1 MSPQTPQTPPLTPA
15 ATRNGHSSPDNEIN
29 QQQQQQQQ
37 QSEYSEQNQHE
48 QKTQQTTDDP
58 QETEPVIIVRALYP
72 YVSEDPTTISLS
84 FDTDD
89 LIQVVTQLDSGWW
102 YGFCNGSRGWFPSN
116 FVEEITQSDL
126 EDDGDD
132 EEEESSVENDTHDLD
147 DQDPTDSDEETASL
161 CSTLQYNR
169 LSCHLNR
176 YTSSIPIFNSITTLF
191 NNPRYLPAI
200 CGLDQAI
207 ANDDLWLP
215 QTTADGQ
222 LYYFN
227 TRTGDSS
234 WSIPT
239 PSLNKRSKSSSA
251 NEQQVQDNASSTS
264 PAPPS
269 RSSHHR
275 HDSNNATPA
284 SHTNEDQRSVA
295 SRRNTAA
302 SISSATQSSADTLR
316 DSGITHDHRTSN
328 SQVMTSSR
336 AMGSVQELAET
347 DSHTGSS
354 RPGSWQASAVPT
366 RVGSPHSQDG
376 HSNNPQTSSVHV
388 RKPSC
393 TGGFALDSS
402 AEGLPPLPIVPN
414 PLNPAPTWNSLEEHA
429 SATLL
434 NLVHSADNGYKAYF
448 QIQAAQ
454 VVESIRVMFYASG
467 MIDKDS
473 APIRLHGDLKVYH
486 RQIMAALSRLILSAK
501 MASSVWPAE
510 GSVAKMRA
518 DAGDVATAVREFI
531 VAAQNANVVVHD
543 VDAKLVS
550 DPESSTN
557 PTHSARHSQKLARSI
572 SSTSRPSL
580 DGGDRNSS
588 NSTVVGK
595 TNALGSAAVLTPL
608 EYYCKSAC
616 RAIGVLSKQ
625 ISKAMDGAQGSGLH
639 SGPNIMNSA
648 QSSQLVTQCH
658 NAISHTGSL
667 LALVNEYYP
676 TVVADHPDIKDQI
689 LLDVRVSKQALYNNV
704 ASLVMNIQLATDP
717 MARMNVLEMAL
728 EATQT
733 AETSVMDLTAAT
745 RALATACDELEKGI
759 KSTKIGSDINASS
772 DSFMM
777 LEDSDLEGD
786 TIKGSSTRH
795 RRSDSRLSSF
805 SSGSSAAPS
814 MASGA
819 SGIEMFTR
827 PNALVYSPPS
837 LNNNTQMDVLEVTIA
852 NSARHPATTP
862 DKEQQRARGLKLK
875 KMFGEDVVLSA
886 PKTPKVVETPWY
898 LQHDHSTTEISFN
911 MEGLVKGGT
920 LPALVERLTLHDSI
934 PASFVATFL
943 LTYRSFT
950 TTTEFFE
957 LLFRRFSI
965 APPPGLEGQDLVQ
978 WTERKLTPIRLR
990 VFNTIKTWLENYYME
1005 DEPEDRQML
1014 SKIKEFASYMR
1025 HSMSFAAVQ
1034 IIKLVEKRETSD
1046 GSLRKMVLNLT
1057 TQAPQP
1063 ITPRN
1068 LKKIKFLELDP
1079 LEFARQLTIMEAN
1092 AYNKIKP
1099 VECLAKAWTSED
1111 PEIAAKA
1118 VNIKKMIETANL
1130 YANWLN
1136 EIVLM
1141 EKDTKKR
1148 ALIIRQLVA
1157 VAEKLR
1163 QLNNFSLLYATTA
1176 ALALSPVHR
1185 LKRTWELVP
1194 AKVMTTYASLQA
1206 VTNSAKSWADYRQE
1220 LHNANPP
1227 CVPFVGVYLTD
1238 LVMIQD
1244 GNPDFLKGAEH
1255 HINFTKRVNT
1265 AEVIREIQQ
1274 YQSVPYCLTTV
1285 PEIQAFIRRGLDQSK
1300 PVAELHEL
1308 SLELEPRYVNCLFL
1322 LEVQ

>member
-1 MSPQTPQTPPLTPA
+1 MAPQTPQTPPLAPA
-15 ATRNGHSSPDNEIN
+15 TATNGFSSSSSSANDVID
-29 QQQQQQQQ
+29 QQQQQQQ
-37 QSEYSEQNQHE
+37 
-48 QKTQQTTDDP
+48 TTDNPQTP
-58 QETEPVIIVRALYP
+58 QETDSVIIVRALYP
-72 YVSEDPTTISLS
+72 YVSEDPNTISLS
-84 FDTDD
+84 FDADD

-102 YGFCNGSRGWFPSN
+102 YGFCNQARGWFPSN

-126 EDDGDD
+126 ENDSEEGDED
-132 EEEESSVENDTHDLD
+132 KSEDNNNDNDITEDVHDHDTNGHHAHVLEHDLD
-147 DQDPTDSDEETASL
+147 DQDPTDSDEETA
-161 CSTLQYNR
+161 
-169 LSCHLNR
+169 
-176 YTSSIPIFNSITTLF
+176 NS
-191 NNPRYLPAI
+191 NGA
-200 CGLDQAI
+200 
-207 ANDDLWLP
+207 
-215 QTTADGQ
+215 
-222 LYYFN
+222 
-227 TRTGDSS
+227 
-234 WSIPT
+234 
-239 PSLNKRSKSSSA
+239 
-251 NEQQVQDNASSTS
+251 
-264 PAPPS
+264 PAP
-269 RSSHHR
+269 
-275 HDSNNATPA
+275 
-284 SHTNEDQRSVA
+284 HTNEDNRPIA
-295 SRRNTAA
+295 SRRSTAA
-302 SISSATQSSADTLR
+302 SISSSTLSGSDAVR
-316 DSGITHDHRTSN
+316 DSITHDQLRQNGAGSAN
-328 SQVMTSSR
+328 SGQVLTAR

-347 DSHTGSS
+347 ESHTGSS
-354 RPGSWQASAVPT
+354 RPSSWQASAVPT

-376 HSNNPQTSSVHV
+376 LLNHAQASSVV
-388 RKPSC
+388 RKPSS
-393 TGGFALDSS
+393 TAAPGVSDS
-402 AEGLPPLPIVPN
+402 AEGLPPLPIVSN
-414 PLNPAPTWNSLEEHA
+414 PLDPGPTWASLEEHA

-434 NLVHSADNGYKAYF
+434 NLVHSADNGYKPYY
-448 QIQAAQ
+448 QVQAAQ

-510 GSVAKMRA
+510 GSVAKMRS
-518 DAGDVATAVREFI
+518 DAGEVATAVREFI
-531 VAAQNANVVVHD
+531 TAAQNANVTVHD
-543 VDAKLVS
+543 VDAKLVA
-550 DPESSTN
+550 DPDGILNVVHGS
-557 PTHSARHSQKLARSI
+557 RHSQKLARSL
-572 SSTSRPSL
+572 STVSRPSL
-580 DGGDRNSS
+580 DGGDRSS
-588 NSTVVGK
+588 AN
-595 TNALGSAAVLTPL
+595 GSAGGKSSTIASSTVLTPL

-616 RAIGVLSKQ
+616 RAIGVLSLQ
-625 ISKAMDGAQGSGLH
+625 ITKAVDSVQGSALQ
-639 SGPNIMNSA
+639 SPNIMNSA

-667 LALVNEYYP
+667 LALVSEYYS
-676 TVVADHPDIKDQI
+676 TVFAEHPDIKDHI

-704 ASLVMNIQLATDP
+704 ASLVMAVQLATDP
-717 MARMNVLEMAL
+717 MARMSVLEMAL

-733 AETSVMDLTAAT
+733 AERSVQDLTAAT
-745 RALATACDELEKGI
+745 RALAMTSDEMEKGARTR
-759 KSTKIGSDINASS
+759 SASEANASSS
-772 DSFMM
+772 DSFLM

-786 TIKGSSTRH
+786 TIKGSNSRH
-795 RRSDSRLSSF
+795 RRSESRLSSF
-805 SSGSSAAPS
+805 SSGSSAALS

-819 SGIEMFTR
+819 SGVDTFTR
-827 PNALVYSPPS
+827 SNAAVYGSSQGSSAVVEIATSNISRGPIAGTPS
-837 LNNNTQMDVLEVTIA
+837 D
-852 NSARHPATTP
+852 R
-862 DKEQQRARGLKLK
+862 DQQRARGIKLK
-875 KMFGEDVVLSA
+875 KMFGEDVVLSG
-886 PKTPKVVETPWY
+886 PKTPKVVEIPWF
-898 LQHDHSTTEISFN
+898 LQHDHPTTEISFN

-950 TTTEFFE
+950 TTTEFFN
-957 LLFRRFSI
+957 LLFRRFTI
-965 APPPGLEGQDLVQ
+965 APPTGLEGQDLVQ
-978 WTERKLTPIRLR
+978 WTECKLTPIRLR
-990 VFNTIKTWLENYYME
+990 VFNTIKTWLENFYME
-1005 DEPEDRQML
+1005 DELEDRQML
-1014 SKIKEFASYMR
+1014 SKIKEFSSLMR

-1034 IIKLVEKRETSD
+1034 IIKLVEKREASD

-1118 VNIKKMIETANL
+1118 VNIKRMIETANL
-1130 YANWLN
+1130 YANWVN
-1136 EIVLM
+1136 ELVLS

-1148 ALIIRQLVA
+1148 ALIVRHLVA

-1176 ALALSPVHR
+1176 ALALSPIHR

-1194 AKVMTTYASLQA
+1194 SKVMTTYGTLQA
-1206 VTNSAKSWADYRQE
+1206 VTNSAKSWTDYRQE
-1220 LHNANPP
+1220 LHSANPP

-1255 HINFTKRVNT
+1255 HINFAKRVST

-1300 PVAELHEL
+1300 PVADLHEL
-1308 SLELEPRYVNCLFL
+1308 SLELEPREGEEEKITRLLAEAGFL
-1322 LEVQ
+1322 

>member
-1 MSPQTPQTPPLTPA
+1 MAPQTPQTPPLAPA
-15 ATRNGHSSPDNEIN
+15 TATNGISSSSSANDVID
-29 QQQQQQQQ
+29 QQQQQQQ
-37 QSEYSEQNQHE
+37 
-48 QKTQQTTDDP
+48 TTDNPQTP
-58 QETEPVIIVRALYP
+58 QETDSVIIVRALYP
-72 YVSEDPTTISLS
+72 YVSEDPNTISLS
-84 FDTDD
+84 FDADD

-102 YGFCNGSRGWFPSN
+102 YGFCNQARGWFPSN

-126 EDDGDD
+126 EDDSEEGDED
-132 EEEESSVENDTHDLD
+132 ESEDNNNDNDNTEDVHDHDTNGHHAHVLEHDLD

-161 CSTLQYNR
+161 PFP
-169 LSCHLNR
+169 LSP
-176 YTSSIPIFNSITTLF
+176 S
-191 NNPRYLPAI
+191 LPT
-200 CGLDQAI
+200 
-207 ANDDLWLP
+207 NDDLWLP
-215 QTTADGQ
+215 QITADGQ

-239 PSLNKRSKSSSA
+239 PSLGRRTAAPATNVQQQQQQQDSK
-251 NEQQVQDNASSTS
+251 DNASSTTTL
-264 PAPPS
+264 APPS
-269 RSSHHR
+269 RPNHR
-275 HDSNNATPA
+275 RNDSNGAPA
-284 SHTNEDQRSVA
+284 PYTNEDHRSIA
-295 SRRNTAA
+295 SRRSTAA
-302 SISSATQSSADTLR
+302 SISSSTLSGSDVVR
-316 DSGITHDHRTSN
+316 DSITHDQLRQNGAGS
-328 SQVMTSSR
+328 SSSGQVMTSSR

-347 DSHTGSS
+347 ESHTGSS
-354 RPGSWQASAVPT
+354 RPSSWQASAVPT

-376 HSNNPQTSSVHV
+376 LLNNAQASSAAHV
-388 RKPSC
+388 RKPSS
-393 TGGFALDSS
+393 TAAPGVGDS
-402 AEGLPPLPIVPN
+402 AEGLPPLPVVSN
-414 PLNPAPTWNSLEEHA
+414 PLDPEPTWASLEEHA

-434 NLVHSADNGYKAYF
+434 NLVHSADNGYKPYY

-510 GSVAKMRA
+510 GSVAKMRS
-518 DAGDVATAVREFI
+518 DAGEVATAVREFI
-531 VAAQNANVVVHD
+531 IAAQNANVTVHD
-543 VDAKLVS
+543 VDAKLVA
-550 DPESSTN
+550 DPD
-557 PTHSARHSQKLARSI
+557 SAANAAHGSRHSQKLSRSL
-572 SSTSRPSL
+572 STVSRPSL
-580 DGGDRNSS
+580 DGGDRSS
-588 NSTVVGK
+588 AN
-595 TNALGSAAVLTPL
+595 GSAGGKSSTIASSTVLTPL

-616 RAIGVLSKQ
+616 RAIGVLSLQ
-625 ISKAMDGAQGSGLH
+625 ITKAVDNVQGSALQ

-667 LALVNEYYP
+667 LALVSEYYS
-676 TVVADHPDIKDQI
+676 TVFSEHPDIKDHI

-704 ASLVMNIQLATDP
+704 ASLVMAVQLATDP
-717 MARMNVLEMAL
+717 MARMSVLEMAL

-733 AETSVMDLTAAT
+733 AERSVQDLTAAT
-745 RALATACDELEKGI
+745 RALAMASDEMEKGTRTR
-759 KSTKIGSDINASS
+759 SASEANVSSS
-772 DSFMM
+772 DSFLM

-786 TIKGSSTRH
+786 TIKGNNSRH
-795 RRSDSRLSSF
+795 RRSESRLSSF

-819 SGIEMFTR
+819 SGVDTFTR
-827 PNALVYSPPS
+827 SNAAIYGSSQGSSAVVEIAASNTGRGPIAGTPS
-837 LNNNTQMDVLEVTIA
+837 D
-852 NSARHPATTP
+852 R
-862 DKEQQRARGLKLK
+862 DQQRARGIKLK
-875 KMFGEDVVLSA
+875 KMFGEDVVLTG
-886 PKTPKVVETPWY
+886 PKTPKAVEIPWY
-898 LQHDHSTTEISFN
+898 LQHDHPTTEISFN

-950 TTTEFFE
+950 TTTEFFN
-957 LLFRRFSI
+957 LLFRRFTI
-965 APPPGLEGQDLVQ
+965 APPTGLEGQDLVQ

-990 VFNTIKTWLENYYME
+990 VFNTIKTWLENFYME
-1005 DEPEDRQML
+1005 DELEDRQML
-1014 SKIKEFASYMR
+1014 PKIKEFSSLMR

-1034 IIKLVEKRETSD
+1034 IIKLVEKREASD

-1118 VNIKKMIETANL
+1118 VNIKRMIETANL
-1130 YANWLN
+1130 YANWVN
-1136 EIVLM
+1136 ELVLS

-1148 ALIIRQLVA
+1148 ALIVRHLVA

-1176 ALALSPVHR
+1176 ALALSPIHR

-1194 AKVMTTYASLQA
+1194 SKVMTTYATLLA
-1206 VTNSAKSWADYRQE
+1206 VTNSAKSWTDYRQE
-1220 LHNANPP
+1220 LHSANPP

-1244 GNPDFLKGAEH
+1244 GNPDFLKGAEQ
-1255 HINFTKRVNT
+1255 HINFAKRVST

-1308 SLELEPRYVNCLFL
+1308 SLQLEPREGEEEKITRLLAEAGFL
-1322 LEVQ
+1322 

>member
-1 MSPQTPQTPPLTPA
+1 MAPQTPQTPPMTPA
-15 ATRNGHSSPDNEIN
+15 TASNGFSPSSSTPHDVIDN
-29 QQQQQQQQ
+29 QQNQQPTGNT
-37 QSEYSEQNQHE
+37 E
-48 QKTQQTTDDP
+48 TPQTP
-58 QETEPVIIVRALYP
+58 QETDPVIIVRALYP
-72 YVSEDPTTISLS
+72 YVSEDPNTISLS
-84 FDTDD
+84 FEADD

-102 YGFCNGSRGWFPSN
+102 YGFCNQNRGWFPSN

-126 EDDGDD
+126 EDTDD
-132 EEEESSVENDTHDLD
+132 EEEEKSNSSSNRGSNSPGGEDEEEQAHQHNGHSHQHQQLQQQDNS
-147 DQDPTDSDEETASL
+147 DQDPTDSDEET
-161 CSTLQYNR
+161 
-169 LSCHLNR
+169 
-176 YTSSIPIFNSITTLF
+176 
-191 NNPRYLPAI
+191 
-200 CGLDQAI
+200 

-239 PSLNKRSKSSSA
+239 PSLLGGRTTSTHV
-251 NEQQVQDNASSTS
+251 QQHPQQERDNASSTTTLS
-264 PAPPS
+264 PTS
-269 RSSHHR
+269 RHR
-275 HDSNNATPA
+275 HDSTGAPS
-284 SHTNEDQRSVA
+284 SHTNEDHR
-295 SRRNTAA
+295 SRRSTAA
-302 SISSATQSSADTLR
+302 SISSSTLSGADAIR
-316 DSGITHDHRTSN
+316 DSTTHDQQPRQSGGSAGANHFSN
-328 SQVMTSSR
+328 GQVMSSSR

-376 HSNNPQTSSVHV
+376 LLNHAQASSAATAHV
-388 RKPSC
+388 RKPSS
-393 TGGFALDSS
+393 TAAPNGATSDS
-402 AEGLPPLPIVPN
+402 AEGLPPLPTVSN
-414 PLNPAPTWNSLEEHA
+414 PLHPEPTWSSLEEHA

-434 NLVHSADNGYKAYF
+434 NLVHSADNGYKSYY

-510 GSVAKMRA
+510 GSVAKMRS
-518 DAGDVATAVREFI
+518 DAGEVATAVREFI
-531 VAAQNANVVVHD
+531 IAAQNANVTVHD
-543 VDAKLVS
+543 VDAKLVA
-550 DPESSTN
+550 DPDSTTNTSSLG
-557 PTHSARHSQKLARSI
+557 SRHSQKLARSV
-572 SSTSRPSL
+572 SSASRPSL
-580 DGGDRNSS
+580 DGGDWNSGKS
-588 NSTVVGK
+588 GAVG
-595 TNALGSAAVLTPL
+595 TAAVLTPL
-608 EYYCKSAC
+608 DYYCKSAC

-625 ISKAMDGAQGSGLH
+625 VSKALDGAQGTSLQ
-639 SGPNIMNSA
+639 SGPNVMNSA
-648 QSSQLVTQCH
+648 QSSQLVSQCH

-667 LALVNEYYP
+667 LALVSEFYS
-676 TVVADHPDIKDQI
+676 TVFAEHPDIKDHI

-704 ASLVMNIQLATDP
+704 ASLVMAVQLATDP
-717 MARMNVLEMAL
+717 TARISVLEMAL
-728 EATQT
+728 DATLT
-733 AETSVMDLTAAT
+733 AERSVIDLTAAT
-745 RALATACDELEKGI
+745 RALAVASDEMEKGYNGGTRTRTI
-759 KSTKIGSDINASS
+759 SDVNASS
-772 DSFMM
+772 DSFLM

-786 TIKGSSTRH
+786 TIKGGSSRH
-795 RRSDSRLSSF
+795 RRSESRLSSF
-805 SSGSSAAPS
+805 SSGSSAAHS
-814 MASGA
+814 MASGLSGVDTYTRSSGAIYA
-819 SGIEMFTR
+819 SSQSSSSTG
-827 PNALVYSPPS
+827 VPS
-837 LNNNTQMDVLEVTIA
+837 GPTPTPVELSA
-852 NSARHPATTP
+852 GHGARHPAASS
-862 DKEQQRARGLKLK
+862 DRDQQRARGIKLK
-875 KMFGEDVVLSA
+875 KMFGEDVVLA
-886 PKTPKVVETPWY
+886 GPKTPKPVEVPWY
-898 LQHDHSTTEISFN
+898 LQHDHPNTEISFN

-950 TTTEFFE
+950 TTTEFFN
-957 LLFRRFSI
+957 LLFRRFTI
-965 APPPGLEGQDLVQ
+965 APPAGLEGKDLEL

-990 VFNTIKTWLENYYME
+990 VFNTIKTWLESFYME
-1005 DEPEDRQML
+1005 DEQEDRAML
-1014 SKIKEFASYMR
+1014 PKIKEFSSLMR

-1034 IIKLVEKRETSD
+1034 IIKLVEKREASD

-1130 YANWLN
+1130 YANWIN
-1136 EIVLM
+1136 ELVLM

-1148 ALIIRQLVA
+1148 ALIVRQLVA

-1163 QLNNFSLLYATTA
+1163 LLNNFSLLYATTA

-1194 AKVMTTYASLQA
+1194 SKVMATYATLQA
-1206 VTNSAKSWADYRQE
+1206 VTSSVKSWADYRQE
-1220 LHNANPP
+1220 LHSANPP

-1255 HINFTKRVNT
+1255 HINFAKRVST

-1308 SLELEPRYVNCLFL
+1308 SLELEPRY
-1322 LEVQ
+1322 E

>member
-1 MSPQTPQTPPLTPA
+1 M
-15 ATRNGHSSPDNEIN
+15 
-29 QQQQQQQQ
+29 
-37 QSEYSEQNQHE
+37 
-48 QKTQQTTDDP
+48 
-58 QETEPVIIVRALYP
+58 V
-72 YVSEDPTTISLS
+72 SLS
-84 FDTDD
+84 
-89 LIQVVTQLDSGWW
+89 I
-102 YGFCNGSRGWFPSN
+102 
-116 FVEEITQSDL
+116 
-126 EDDGDD
+126 
-132 EEEESSVENDTHDLD
+132 
-147 DQDPTDSDEETASL
+147 
-161 CSTLQYNR
+161 
-169 LSCHLNR
+169 
-176 YTSSIPIFNSITTLF
+176 
-191 NNPRYLPAI
+191 
-200 CGLDQAI
+200 
-207 ANDDLWLP
+207 
-215 QTTADGQ
+215 
-222 LYYFN
+222 
-227 TRTGDSS
+227 
-234 WSIPT
+234 
-239 PSLNKRSKSSSA
+239 
-251 NEQQVQDNASSTS
+251 
-264 PAPPS
+264 
-269 RSSHHR
+269 
-275 HDSNNATPA
+275 
-284 SHTNEDQRSVA
+284 A
-295 SRRNTAA
+295 SRRNTTA
-302 SISSATQSSADTLR
+302 SISSSTLSGSDTLR
-316 DSGITHDHRTSN
+316 DSMTHDHPLRQSGTTGGANHFSN
-328 SQVMTSSR
+328 GHGPVMSSSR

-347 DSHTGSS
+347 ESHTGSS
-354 RPGSWQASAVPT
+354 RPGSWQASALPT

-376 HSNNPQTSSVHV
+376 LLNHAQASSSATAHV
-388 RKPSC
+388 RKPSS
-393 TGGFALDSS
+393 TAPPNGTTSDST
-402 AEGLPPLPIVPN
+402 AEGLPPLPVVSN
-414 PLNPAPTWNSLEEHA
+414 PLHPEPTWASLEEHA

-434 NLVHSADNGYKAYF
+434 NLVHSADNEYKSYY
-448 QIQAAQ
+448 QVQAAQ

-510 GSVAKMRA
+510 GSVAKMRS
-518 DAGDVATAVREFI
+518 DAGEVATAVREFI
-531 VAAQNANVVVHD
+531 MAAQNANVLVHD
-543 VDAKLVS
+543 VDAKLVA
-550 DPESSTN
+550 DPDSTIN
-557 PTHSARHSQKLARSI
+557 TAALGSRHSQKLARSL
-572 SSTSRPSL
+572 STASRPSL
-580 DGGDRNSS
+580 DGGDRNTV
-588 NSTVVGK
+588 NSH
-595 TNALGSAAVLTPL
+595 LGSAAVLTPL

-625 ISKAMDGAQGSGLH
+625 IGKALDGVQGTPLQSG
-639 SGPNIMNSA
+639 SIMNSA

-667 LALVNEYYP
+667 LALVSEYYS
-676 TVVADHPDIKDQI
+676 TVFAEHPDIKDHI

-704 ASLVMNIQLATDP
+704 ASLVMAVQLATDP
-717 MARMNVLEMAL
+717 TARMSVLEMAL

-733 AETSVMDLTAAT
+733 AERSVMDLTAAT
-745 RALATACDELEKGI
+745 RALAVASDEMEKGGHGV
-759 KSTKIGSDINASS
+759 SRTRTVSEINASN

-786 TIKGSSTRH
+786 TVKGNSSRH
-795 RRSDSRLSSF
+795 RRSESRLSSF
-805 SSGSSAAPS
+805 SSCPSAAHS
-814 MASGA
+814 MASGL
-819 SGIEMFTR
+819 SGVDTFTR
-827 PNALVYSPPS
+827 SSTAVYASSQSSTSTGFPTGPTPTPVELS
-837 LNNNTQMDVLEVTIA
+837 A
-852 NSARHPATTP
+852 GHAARHPAASS
-862 DKEQQRARGLKLK
+862 DRDQQRARGIKLK
-875 KMFGEDVVLSA
+875 KMFGEDVVLA
-886 PKTPKVVETPWY
+886 GPKTPKPVEVPWF
-898 LQHDHSTTEISFN
+898 LQHDHPTTEISFN

-920 LPALVERLTLHDSI
+920 LPALVERLTMHDSI

-950 TTTEFFE
+950 TTAEFFN
-957 LLFRRFSI
+957 LLFRRFTI
-965 APPPGLEGQDLVQ
+965 ASPPGLEGQDLVL

-990 VFNTIKTWLENYYME
+990 VFNTIKTWLESFYME
-1005 DEPEDRQML
+1005 DEAEDRAML
-1014 SKIKEFASYMR
+1014 PQIKEFSSLMR

-1034 IIKLVEKRETSD
+1034 IIKLVEKREASD

-1079 LEFARQLTIMEAN
+1079 LEFARQLTIMEAS

-1111 PEIAAKA
+1111 SEIAAKA

-1130 YANWLN
+1130 YANWIN
-1136 EIVLM
+1136 ELVLM

-1148 ALIIRQLVA
+1148 ALIVRQLVA

-1194 AKVMTTYASLQA
+1194 SKVMTTFATLQA
-1206 VTNSAKSWADYRQE
+1206 VTSSVKSWMDYRQE
-1220 LHNANPP
+1220 LHSANPP

-1255 HINFTKRVNT
+1255 HINFAKRVST

-1308 SLELEPRYVNCLFL
+1308 SLELEPREGEEEKITRLLAEAGFL
-1322 LEVQ
+1322 